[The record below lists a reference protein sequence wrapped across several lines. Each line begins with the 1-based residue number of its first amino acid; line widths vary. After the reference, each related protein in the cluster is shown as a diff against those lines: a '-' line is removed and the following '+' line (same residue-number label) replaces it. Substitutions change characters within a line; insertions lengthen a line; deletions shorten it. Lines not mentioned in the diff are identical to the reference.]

1 MKISFSP
8 MRRDDTLTLS
18 RSGDT
23 LTING
28 ETFDLSG
35 IPEGA
40 TLPQDAVTCDW
51 LASDVERI
59 DGDLHITLILP
70 HGATAPQEALFPEP
84 LTVARDGPIELPA
97 VSLVQE
103 GQIQ

>member
-18 RSGDT
+18 KNGDT
-23 LTING
+23 LAING
-28 ETFDLSG
+28 EAFDLSG

-40 TLPQDAVTCDW
+40 TLPRDAVDCEW

-59 DGDLHITLILP
+59 DGALHMTLILP
-70 HGATAPQEALFPEP
+70 HGADAPHEALFPEP
-84 LTVARDGPIELPA
+84 LTVTSDGPIELPA